1 MFGGM
6 PPPQHARQRRVSL
19 ARVTALSAAVVL
31 SAVLP
36 LTAAS
41 AGPVS
46 DPAEA
51 RKAEKS
57 SSARGVESMDGKP
70 AGEPLRGPL
79 KPPTGSVEER
89 LSAPDDS
96 AALSGVRGG
105 SDDRPS
111 ASGPSAVCG
120 PQVAVRGRVTAQTCV
135 LEEEDLTWGRTYYRN
150 ISGTQLW
157 GVLTLLGPDGRTLQV
172 NCELPPSGNPAS
184 CETPQ
189 ERTVRPLEH
198 EEPYMAV
205 AEIASADGEQM
216 LLRSGS
222 NAPEDQLS

>member
-6 PPPQHARQRRVSL
+6 SAPQHALQRRVSL

-46 DPAEA
+46 DPAAA

-57 SSARGVESMDGKP
+57 SAARGVESMDGKP

-79 KPPTGSVEER
+79 KPPTGSLAER
-89 LSAPDDS
+89 VPEPDDS
-96 AALSGVRGG
+96 TAPVGVRGG
-105 SDDRPS
+105 SDNRPS

-150 ISGTQLW
+150 ISGSQLW
-157 GVLTLLGPDGRTLQV
+157 GVLTLLRPDGRTLQV

-222 NAPEDQLS
+222 NAPGDQLS